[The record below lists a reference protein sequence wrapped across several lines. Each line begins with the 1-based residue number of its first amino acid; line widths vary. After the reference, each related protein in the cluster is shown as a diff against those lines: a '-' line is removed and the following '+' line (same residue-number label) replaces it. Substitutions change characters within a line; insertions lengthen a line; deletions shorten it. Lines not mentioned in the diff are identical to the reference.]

1 MCVHIYI
8 YITKHQPWVCSYI
21 NSKGKHTDRLS
32 NHAKILPGPVAS
44 AEKPTACR
52 LLELGKEV
60 KSSKFVQPMCKVN
73 SICLKISYIYIF
85 FALTAES
92 SCLLRKLLCLLSSFL
107 LNVVSFGVME
117 THFFIVMTLGAF
129 VSNGGGV
136 MGCRRRAGLPLF

>member
-1 MCVHIYI
+1 
-8 YITKHQPWVCSYI
+8 
-21 NSKGKHTDRLS
+21 
-32 NHAKILPGPVAS
+32 
-44 AEKPTACR
+44 
-52 LLELGKEV
+52 
-60 KSSKFVQPMCKVN
+60 MCKVN

-129 VSNGGGV
+129 VSKGGGV

>member
-1 MCVHIYI
+1 
-8 YITKHQPWVCSYI
+8 
-21 NSKGKHTDRLS
+21 
-32 NHAKILPGPVAS
+32 
-44 AEKPTACR
+44 
-52 LLELGKEV
+52 
-60 KSSKFVQPMCKVN
+60 MCKVN

-129 VSNGGGV
+129 VSKGGWGDGLQTEIRSSSFLRLDLFKQQTPTDGPEV
-136 MGCRRRAGLPLF
+136 AAVRVCGCF